1 MSASASTPA
10 IILVGPQLG
19 ENIGMAARAMA
30 NFGLSDLRLVNPRD
44 GWPNIDAVKAA
55 SGADWVINNA
65 KLFASAADAIADLHF
80 VAATTARSRE
90 LMKPVLTAEAAA
102 DAMRETVARGLN
114 CGVLFGPERAGLD
127 NDAVALAQVVL
138 RIPADPRFSSLN
150 LAQAVLLT
158 GYEWFR
164 TTPDQ
169 APKVLDIGENR
180 PASNGELQGLFEHVE
195 RELDRAGFF
204 YPPEK
209 RPAMVRNL
217 RTIFQR
223 QSLLEQDVRTLR
235 GVIRALAAM
244 RGEKEKG

>member
-1 MSASASTPA
+1 MSVPALTPA
-10 IILVGPQLG
+10 IILAGPQLG

-44 GWPNIDAVKAA
+44 GWPNIDAIKAA
-55 SGADWVINNA
+55 SGADRVINDA
-65 KLFASAADAIADLHF
+65 KLFESVADAIADLHF
-80 VAATTARSRE
+80 VAATTARPRE
-90 LMKPVLTAEAAA
+90 LLKPVLTAEAVAGE
-102 DAMRETVARGLN
+102 MRAKIAQGLG
-114 CGVLFGPERAGLD
+114 CGILFGPERAGLD

-150 LAQAVLLT
+150 LAQAVLLA

-164 TTPDQ
+164 AAAGQ
-169 APKVLDIGENR
+169 APRVLDIGDNR
-180 PASNGELQGLFEHVE
+180 PADNGELQGLFEHVE
-195 RELDRAGFF
+195 RELDSAGFF
-204 YPPEK
+204 FPPEK

-235 GVIRALAAM
+235 GVIRALATA
-244 RGEKEKG
+244 RGEKERG